1 MPILGYAGYL
11 PFGLECAVVG
21 ALADSRGSDA
31 EEEIPA
37 VPRPINGAAAAV
49 APTGIQLH
57 LSACTCRR
65 INAVAVV
72 LLACYFFI
80 MPGFLVMREVYEPD
94 IGKPGV
100 PAIALTM
107 HKNLS
112 PKLTRWARARV
123 QSGKAGHLNIADVP
137 STEWPMFGC
146 VFYLMATDNLQ
157 GEWEKNRN
165 LSATAP
171 REYAADATRC

>member
-1 MPILGYAGYL
+1 
-11 PFGLECAVVG
+11 
-21 ALADSRGSDA
+21 
-31 EEEIPA
+31 
-37 VPRPINGAAAAV
+37 
-49 APTGIQLH
+49 
-57 LSACTCRR
+57 
-65 INAVAVV
+65 
-72 LLACYFFI
+72 

-171 REYAADATRC
+171 REYAAETVDAVIDLVMDPVHHTWVKQHWGEKYMHRENVFFRSLVIRAITCHERITGNGKYLDVLRDHVLTAR